1 MVSSSEVRIACP
13 SISFLFACLGASLG
27 VSRNF
32 VPLVGGFV
40 FEGSSLSVALADFLP
55 LLSQSLDWFE
65 GLMSGQEAMSEVRSS
80 ELKTGLSSS
89 DKPMEGDTAVSVP

>member
-1 MVSSSEVRIACP
+1 MSLNFL
-13 SISFLFACLGASLG
+13 SFCSFGTSLG